1 MNLANT
7 SSHSLGKENN
17 LTVMPLGFTE
27 SPYFLQ
33 ILKADLDDI
42 TFPRGSTLLQ
52 YIGDFLLCSSQTFP
66 QDDHSLKGHKVL

>member
-7 SSHSLGKENN
+7 SLHSLGKESN
-17 LTVMPLGFTE
+17 LMVMPLGFTE

-42 TFPRGSTLLQ
+42 AFPRGSTFLQ
-52 YIGDFLLCSSQTFP
+52 YIGDLFLCFSQTFS
-66 QDDHSLKGHKVL
+66 QDDHSLKGHKIL